1 MSIEQRLYI
10 RRDLR
15 INGTSTGF
23 TFPVR
28 NRRRAYRRERNRQW
42 KSESQ
47 L

>member
-1 MSIEQRLYI
+1 MSIKQRPYI

-15 INGTSTGF
+15 VAGTSTGF

-28 NRRRAYRRERNRQW
+28 NRRRAYRRERNREW
-42 KSESQ
+42 KSESP